1 MVGRG
6 IRLAGLVVANTAASW
21 PADAGAPGVLSAVLA
36 PGVRSLVTSRS
47 DAFLRTTLALPR
59 PALPAAVKAAYRSP
73 YGTVGERAGIDAF
86 VADVPVGSGH
96 PSRAA
101 LDEVTQGV
109 GRLAEAGVPTLVAW
123 GPRDPVFGEWF
134 LRDWRARVPH
144 ADVHRFAQASHLV
157 PEDPAFADVVLRWLD
172 ERVLHPTTSTPEGS
186 QAASAPGPRACGR
199 RWVSAGPTRRSP
211 GRPRWWRCPPGA
223 AAGPPRGP
231 RPGPPRGPSWTA
243 ARASSRPGSCC
254 RE

>member
-1 MVGRG
+1 M
-6 IRLAGLVVANTAASW
+6 
-21 PADAGAPGVLSAVLA
+21 
-36 PGVRSLVTSRS
+36 
-47 DAFLRTTLALPR
+47 
-59 PALPAAVKAAYRSP
+59 KAAYRSP

-109 GRLAEAGVPTLVAW
+109 GRLAAAGVPTLVAW

-144 ADVHRFAQASHLV
+144 ADVHRFAHASHLV

-172 ERVLHPTTSTPEGS
+172 ERVLHPTPPRRLRR
-186 QAASAPGPRACGR
+186 APRRRGVRAVVGGTVRAGGRPAGR
-199 RWVSAGPTRRSP
+199 RDARSGGDAHRTRRRDHTQDHLVGELDRRTRELAAGFVLQGVQPGQRVSLLCRP
-211 GRPRWWRCPPGA
+211 GR
-223 AAGPPRGP
+223 
-231 RPGPPRGPSWTA
+231 T
-243 ARASSRPGSCC
+243 
-254 RE
+254 